1 MLSSWQDFMSLFF
14 LVACLAAVVVSVI
27 YGLIGP
33 GRYSA
38 VERLTY
44 APVYTLSR
52 LLWRVEVHWDDRW
65 GDSLSKQN
73 LQQSMLRDRL
83 QSGGVLIA
91 NHRSSVDPFFVQL
104 AAGCRVHWMVAGEY
118 FRHFLFGPLLRSY
131 QAIPTNRGGM
141 DNAATKRA
149 IEMSAAGDFVGMFPE
164 GRINRT
170 DCPLLSIRPGAA
182 LVASRAKVPLI
193 QIWIEGAPV
202 GPEVYSALL
211 MPARVRVFVGY
222 PNEQSPTLN
231 LTADSTSIEGTDTSA
246 LRADRQQKNEWICE
260 VMGECLR
267 LGGNTSREIIIA
279 GKRWVDS

>member
-1 MLSSWQDFMSLFF
+1 MLDSWQDIASVLF
-14 LVACLAAVVVSVI
+14 LVVCFISV
-27 YGLIGP
+27 GVLIAHSLLSP
-33 GRYSA
+33 GRYS
-38 VERLTY
+38 VIERITY
-44 APVYTLSR
+44 APVYTLAR
-52 LLWRVEVHWDDRW
+52 LLWRVEVQWDARW
-65 GDSLSKQN
+65 GEGPSERHHEKD
-73 LQQSMLRDRL
+73 MLRDRL
-83 QSGGVLIA
+83 RTGGVLIA

-149 IEMSAAGDFVGMFPE
+149 IEMAAAGDFVGMFPE

-182 LVASRAKVPLI
+182 LVASRARVPLI
-193 QIWIEGAPV
+193 PIWIEGAPV

-211 MPARVRVFVGY
+211 MPARVRVLIGF

-231 LTADSTSIEGTDTSA
+231 LTSENSSSDGSDSI
-246 LRADRQQKNEWICE
+246 LRADRQQKNEWICQ
-260 VMGECLR
+260 VMEECLR
-267 LGGNTSREIIIA
+267 LGGKSNSEIVIA

>member
-1 MLSSWQDFMSLFF
+1 MLSSWQDVASGFF
-14 LVACLAAVVVSVI
+14 LFVCCISV
-27 YGLIGP
+27 GVLIAYSLLSP
-33 GRYSA
+33 GRYS
-38 VERLTY
+38 VIERITY

-52 LLWRVEVHWDDRW
+52 LLWRVEVHWDARW
-65 GDSLSKQN
+65 GEASSEQHGDKG
-73 LQQSMLRDRL
+73 MLRDRL
-83 QSGGVLIA
+83 RTGGVLIA

-149 IEMSAAGDFVGMFPE
+149 IEMAAAGDFVGMFPE

-182 LVASRAKVPLI
+182 LVASRARVPLI
-193 QIWIEGAPV
+193 PIWIEAAPV

-211 MPARVRVFVGY
+211 MPARVRVLIGF
-222 PNEQSPTLN
+222 PNEQSSTLN
-231 LTADSTSIEGTDTSA
+231 LTVEPASGEESD
-246 LRADRQQKNEWICE
+246 LVPKADRQQKNEWICE

-267 LGGNTSREIIIA
+267 LGGKSSPDIMIA